1 MDGHR
6 IRLSWKTLKA
16 RATPIVW
23 VGTAICVLVGQPATR
38 ADEPRESAAAKVYLL
53 ESASGLMAASGTGK
67 FQGARSCAATACH
80 GGIEPDP
87 RFPLSQRNEYSS
99 WLDHDPHARAHRT
112 LSNEKS
118 RIILQRLARANETA
132 EDRDRRLANCFACH
146 NPQPAQDRQAA
157 TYYSREGVSCEICHG
172 ASEQWI
178 GAHVVADWG
187 VQKKTDRQAWRAR
200 TRELGYVDTEDLTI
214 RGKTCA
220 QCHVGSPDRE
230 VNHDLIAAGHPVLKF
245 ELAAYHE
252 LLPKHWRAN
261 RERERVAQFETA
273 LWSAG
278 QIAAADAALSLLE
291 WRAKPSTTKH
301 PDAAWP
307 ELAEYDCFACHHDL
321 EDPSWRRQRTVAGQ
335 QLGTSEWGSWYFGP
349 LRQMNDAT
357 GEVAQKLTTLTE
369 QMREGFG
376 NDRQKVQQAVAA
388 ARTQLDRW
396 SSHESVDVAATMRRA
411 LDKLVLDHEQPQTSI
426 RAQPAGWDEAV
437 QLFLA
442 IVAMDRANGAIESNA
457 IDATRELFSFP
468 ATYDS
473 PYGFFGQRPPGT
485 LLGGPP
491 TTKQHQKS
499 RQQIVAAL
507 VELIQQLKHT
517 GN

>member
-1 MDGHR
+1 
-6 IRLSWKTLKA
+6 
-16 RATPIVW
+16 
-23 VGTAICVLVGQPATR
+23 
-38 ADEPRESAAAKVYLL
+38 
-53 ESASGLMAASGTGK
+53 
-67 FQGARSCAATACH
+67 
-80 GGIEPDP
+80 
-87 RFPLSQRNEYSS
+87 
-99 WLDHDPHARAHRT
+99 
-112 LSNEKS
+112 
-118 RIILQRLARANETA
+118 
-132 EDRDRRLANCFACH
+132 
-146 NPQPAQDRQAA
+146 
-157 TYYSREGVSCEICHG
+157 
-172 ASEQWI
+172 
-178 GAHVVADWG
+178 
-187 VQKKTDRQAWRAR
+187 
-200 TRELGYVDTEDLTI
+200 
-214 RGKTCA
+214 
-220 QCHVGSPDRE
+220 
-230 VNHDLIAAGHPVLKF
+230 
-245 ELAAYHE
+245 
-252 LLPKHWRAN
+252 
-261 RERERVAQFETA
+261 
-273 LWSAG
+273 
-278 QIAAADAALSLLE
+278 
-291 WRAKPSTTKH
+291 
-301 PDAAWP
+301 
-307 ELAEYDCFACHHDL
+307 
-321 EDPSWRRQRTVAGQ
+321 
-335 QLGTSEWGSWYFGP
+335 
-349 LRQMNDAT
+349 MNDAT